1 MGTVH
6 MHFVVCVSPEV
17 VTRNVNA
24 FLPLHCSQ
32 NVCFLSEDGSSF
44 RGLTVFSN
52 IFDRSYLIV
61 RMITFPFI
69 FSNLLPHQAVNLM

>member
-6 MHFVVCVSPEV
+6 MHFVVYVSPEV

-24 FLPLHCSQ
+24 FLPLHCNQ
-32 NVCFLSEDGSSF
+32 NVCFLSEDGFSF
-44 RGLTVFSN
+44 CGLAVFSN
-52 IFDRSYLIV
+52 LFDHSYLTL

-69 FSNLLPHQAVNLM
+69 LSNLLSHQAVKLK